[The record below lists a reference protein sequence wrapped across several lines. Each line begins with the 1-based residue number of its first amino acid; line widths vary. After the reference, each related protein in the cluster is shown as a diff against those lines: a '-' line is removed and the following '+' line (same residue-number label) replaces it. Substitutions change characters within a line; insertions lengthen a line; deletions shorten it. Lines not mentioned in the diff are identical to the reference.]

1 MTNFAKK
8 DKQILNMELDLL
20 AADIVLHYLK
30 TTYTLNK
37 QIDFDHDTGSHVYR
51 NLFYKLY

>member
-1 MTNFAKK
+1 MKS
-8 DKQILNMELDLL
+8 DLL
-20 AADIVLHYLK
+20 EADIVLHYLK
-30 TTYTLNK
+30 TTYTSNE